1 MPNENLQI
9 YQANPLIK
17 NWKKLNDVSISFQS
31 TIYTDHYPS
40 FDFTLES
47 VFFYFLI
54 FLVKHGGQ
62 ELEEESSDNHESP
75 SDVSDTEEDV
85 DKKSQ
90 HLLQK
95 LKPIESSDL
104 SKTVDEPDGWRNEQH
119 LKHKLVDTP
128 KQLVTF
134 NLSSVAS
141 DEPYKSILSS
151 LPSSKAN
158 NTWLNESEQEKKV
171 ESEIKKEFN
180 DVSKLQEDQK
190 KCMKRAKDLL
200 KAAFSESESDSE
212 DSDTEGNIPNTKDND
227 RGISDDDV
235 TLS

>member
-1 MPNENLQI
+1 M
-9 YQANPLIK
+9 
-17 NWKKLNDVSISFQS
+17 
-31 TIYTDHYPS
+31 
-40 FDFTLES
+40 
-47 VFFYFLI
+47 
-54 FLVKHGGQ
+54 
-62 ELEEESSDNHESP
+62 
-75 SDVSDTEEDV
+75 

-119 LKHKLVDTP
+119 LKHNLVDTP
-128 KQLVTF
+128 KQLVRF

-212 DSDTEGNIPNTKDND
+212 DSDTEGNIPNTKDNS